1 MPHQLLRFGLS
12 AAGKAKF
19 AALPEK
25 NPAHL
30 FAVQVSYCAGSVLLT
45 KMLHFKRAKSAFAA
59 LCNVEKRQAVW
70 YNREHADNTRLDFRR
85 ASPQSKRMDFNIMNK
100 NSFRYKNKRRTG
112 RLRSFLSPALA
123 ALMVFSS
130 LAACTL
136 TACKKDVGTPED
148 NAASKDENTEEKD
161 KDEQESWKIG
171 FSGIDMENP
180 YFLTL
185 ESAIKEELDGKNC
198 ELIVKDPKTDPDM
211 QASQIQEMI
220 DEGINA
226 IILSPVDWEKITP
239 SLEALKE
246 ADVKIVNVDTQVKE
260 MDYVDAY
267 IGSDN
272 YNAGVLCGE
281 DLIKRCP
288 DGGKVA
294 ILECPTQNSVNERIT
309 GFEETLAKAENGF
322 EIVAREDTS
331 GEFQKS
337 LEAAQK
343 ILSENSD
350 IVAIMCGND
359 QMAVG
364 AKTAMNVAEQG
375 QILIYGVDGS
385 PDIKK
390 ELKKT
395 ENQIAG
401 TVAQS
406 PISMGKDAANTVLNI
421 LNGKD
426 YEKEIKENV
435 FMINQENVDMYGVD
449 GWQ

>member
-1 MPHQLLRFGLS
+1 
-12 AAGKAKF
+12 
-19 AALPEK
+19 
-25 NPAHL
+25 
-30 FAVQVSYCAGSVLLT
+30 
-45 KMLHFKRAKSAFAA
+45 
-59 LCNVEKRQAVW
+59 
-70 YNREHADNTRLDFRR
+70 
-85 ASPQSKRMDFNIMNK
+85 
-100 NSFRYKNKRRTG
+100 
-112 RLRSFLSPALA
+112 
-123 ALMVFSS
+123 
-130 LAACTL
+130 
-136 TACKKDVGTPED
+136 
-148 NAASKDENTEEKD
+148 
-161 KDEQESWKIG
+161 
-171 FSGIDMENP
+171 ME
-180 YFLTL
+180 
-185 ESAIKEELDGKNC
+185 
-198 ELIVKDPKTDPDM
+198 VK
-211 QASQIQEMI
+211 
-220 DEGINA
+220 
-226 IILSPVDWEKITP
+226 
-239 SLEALKE
+239 
-246 ADVKIVNVDTQVKE
+246 
-260 MDYVDAY
+260 
-267 IGSDN
+267 
-272 YNAGVLCGE
+272 
-281 DLIKRCP
+281 
-288 DGGKVA
+288 
-294 ILECPTQNSVNERIT
+294 ECPTQNSVNERIT

-364 AKTAMNVAEQG
+364 AAMNVAEQG

>member
-1 MPHQLLRFGLS
+1 M
-12 AAGKAKF
+12 KK
-19 AALPEK
+19 
-25 NPAHL
+25 
-30 FAVQVSYCAGSVLLT
+30 
-45 KMLHFKRAKSAFAA
+45 KRALRILSLILLCA
-59 LCNVEKRQAVW
+59 L
-70 YNREHADNTRLDFRR
+70 TF
-85 ASPQSKRMDFNIMNK
+85 
-100 NSFRYKNKRRTG
+100 
-112 RLRSFLSPALA
+112 
-123 ALMVFSS
+123 
-130 LAACTL
+130 
-136 TACKKDVGTPED
+136 TACKKNVGTPED

-385 PDIKK
+385 PEAKK
-390 ELKKT
+390 L
-395 ENQIAG
+395 
-401 TVAQS
+401 
-406 PISMGKDAANTVLNI
+406 
-421 LNGKD
+421 
-426 YEKEIKENV
+426 IKERMMTGTSAQFPKQMGDTAIESAYQLLDGKKISKNRIIPV
-435 FMINQENVDMYGVD
+435 KMITEKNIDQFDINR
-449 GWQ
+449 W